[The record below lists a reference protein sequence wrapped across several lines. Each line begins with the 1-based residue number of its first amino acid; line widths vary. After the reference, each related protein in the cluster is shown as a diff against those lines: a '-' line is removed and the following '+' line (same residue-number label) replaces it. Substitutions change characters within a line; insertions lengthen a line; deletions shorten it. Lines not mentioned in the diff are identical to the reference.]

1 MNAMEKD
8 TWTILAKTA
17 GKYGEWL
24 APTGEGFKC
33 QAEFGLYTVKA
44 EMLDLRH
51 DVIANTA

>member
-24 APTGEGFKC
+24 VPTGEGFKC